1 MQASVATSTQLHTQ
15 RDTGITD
22 RCDKDT
28 TRATWAAFFDCLQST
43 DTFPSSTN
51 AHKHADGDV
60 AMPFSLAEL
69 PDIDDVVSGHLAHI
83 HPHQHPQPQA
93 GLPSSQSD
101 HRNIVLH
108 ATLLSS
114 SGDVTD
120 NASAESD
127 ALTAS
132 HSTDG
137 QQHLFAPLSPAVLKK
152 YVDDDDD
159 DASDDA
165 AWQQMQSTLMK
176 RAQSRRTVPRI
187 ACNNKRAEDMQYDQY
202 LDCAIV
208 DVRRL
213 LATGR
218 LSQEEYTGIL
228 RARRRNT
235 NRLAS
240 AKRRITQLGG
250 KTSSPTSPASSSPS
264 SQQPQRLAMLE
275 ELRQLQER
283 EAGLRSAIAA
293 KEQQLASIE

>member
-1 MQASVATSTQLHTQ
+1 MLGACALIQMAANSSRRNSRQEDDATT
-15 RDTGITD
+15 
-22 RCDKDT
+22 
-28 TRATWAAFFDCLQST
+28 A
-43 DTFPSSTN
+43 N
-51 AHKHADGDV
+51 
-60 AMPFSLAEL
+60 
-69 PDIDDVVSGHLAHI
+69 HL
-83 HPHQHPQPQA
+83 
-93 GLPSSQSD
+93 
-101 HRNIVLH
+101 
-108 ATLLSS
+108 
-114 SGDVTD
+114 
-120 NASAESD
+120 
-127 ALTAS
+127 
-132 HSTDG
+132 
-137 QQHLFAPLSPAVLKK
+137 LSPALVGAVPRPLPAVSESVSSEDESEPQYTPKLVVRHSGART
-152 YVDDDDD
+152 YID
-159 DASDDA
+159 
-165 AWQQMQSTLMK
+165 TLPPPPSY
-176 RAQSRRTVPRI
+176 RRI